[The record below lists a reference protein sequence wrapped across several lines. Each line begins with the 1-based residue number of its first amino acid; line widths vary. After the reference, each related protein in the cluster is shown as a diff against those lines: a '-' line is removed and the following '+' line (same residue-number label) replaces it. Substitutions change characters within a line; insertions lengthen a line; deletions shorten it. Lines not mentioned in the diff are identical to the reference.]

1 MSGFRTGLAVAF
13 ALAFV
18 GLVAGGLLGPGQGE
32 PASRSSANA
41 AAGSGVPRSAVRS
54 GLEVI
59 DAHVH
64 VSPAG
69 TPRLLEV
76 MKREGMRVAIN
87 LSGGTPLAGLD
98 EQLDAAARA
107 PGKII
112 VFTTLAYEQA
122 RFPNYGERMAQLVRI
137 ARERGA
143 RGLKIAKVLGLG
155 LATGD
160 GRRIPVDDPG
170 LDPVFE
176 AAGELGMPV
185 AIHSGDPEAF
195 WLPVDARN
203 PRRDEL
209 EAHPGWALHGR
220 DVPSFDGLLTELEA
234 RIARHPRTTFIS
246 VHFGNAAERPGYVA
260 GLLRRYPNLYIDTA
274 ARIPELGRHD
284 AGAMR
289 AFFIEFQDRIL
300 YGSDLGVGPEPT
312 PLFLGSEGKTPP
324 TPREVIRFFESSRRY
339 FETGDRNFDHPTP
352 IQGNWKIDGI
362 ALPREVLVKVY
373 HRNAAR
379 LLALE

>member
-1 MSGFRTGLAVAF
+1 VSALAVI
-13 ALAFV
+13 
-18 GLVAGGLLGPGQGE
+18 GLLAGGLLGPGQAD
-32 PASRSSANA
+32 PALAPRSEV
-41 AAGSGVPRSAVRS
+41 AAGSGASPRPAAR
-54 GLEVI
+54 GLDII

-69 TPRLLEV
+69 APRLLAL
-76 MKREGMRVAIN
+76 MKREGMRAAIN

-98 EQLDAAARA
+98 EQLEASARSR
-107 PGKII
+107 GKII
-112 VFTTLAYEQA
+112 VFTTLAYEQV
-122 RFPNYGERMAQLVRI
+122 RFPNYGERMAQLVKV
-137 ARERGA
+137 AHERGA

-155 LATGD
+155 LATRD
-160 GRRIPVDDPG
+160 GRRIPVDDPA

-176 AAGELGMPV
+176 AAGDLGMPV

-195 WLPVDARN
+195 WLPVDAQN

-209 EAHPGWALHGR
+209 EAHPGWALYGR
-220 DVPSFDGLLTELEA
+220 DVPSFDGLLAELEA
-234 RIARHPRTTFIS
+234 RIARHPNTTFIS
-246 VHFGNAAERPGYVA
+246 VHFGNAAERPDYVA
-260 GLLRRYPNLYIDTA
+260 RLLRKYPNLYIDTA

-284 AGAMR
+284 ARAMR
-289 AFFIEFQDRIL
+289 AFFVEFQDRIL

-312 PLFLGSEGKTPP
+312 PLFLGSEGKNPP
-324 TPREVIRFFESSRRY
+324 TPRDVTHFFESSRRY
-339 FETGDRNFDHPTP
+339 FETGDQHFEHPTP

-362 ALPREVLVKVY
+362 ALPREVLAKVY